1 MRAVFVCLFMAAL
14 PAWACSEN
22 VLTLNKWT
30 VEQSSDVTFRLVMQ
44 LAPAFRAPV
53 RMVDAQVYFSDRLGG
68 QIGGAILDRDTKID
82 GAPFI
87 EEIEFGTGLRIAR
100 LLDVDP
106 ADVVTRVCTKAV
118 IYGDGS
124 KQTFD

>member
-1 MRAVFVCLFMAAL
+1 MRALFVCLFMAAV
-14 PAWACSEN
+14 PALACSED

-30 VEQSSDVTFRLVMQ
+30 VKRSSDVTFRLKME
-44 LAPAFRAPV
+44 LIPAFRAPV

-82 GAPFI
+82 DALFT
-87 EEIEFGTGLRIAR
+87 EVIEFGTGLRVAR

-118 IYGDGS
+118 IYDDGT